1 MGFFLCAEFRC
12 ILHLTIKHFLM
23 DFPVCEMNFE
33 RKQKRQFWNK
43 LFMTES
49 WNETNGI
56 KIESFMESNF
66 FYEIANFGCQSFGN
80 PAAAAI

>member
-1 MGFFLCAEFRC
+1 MSKAQPWNLSAVMQRWGKNVARYS
-12 ILHLTIKHFLM
+12 I
-23 DFPVCEMNFE
+23 NFN
-33 RKQKRQFWNK
+33 RKLEIMIQLEFWNK